1 MRYFLDLV
9 RDDAALRDFV
19 GIDLMDGD
27 VYKLRELVAS
37 IIADEEPGRYAGWQM
52 IVHDIYGKTIVI
64 YNLDKLQT
72 ISH

>member
-19 GIDLMDGD
+19 GIDLIDGD

-37 IIADEEPGRYAGWQM
+37 VIADEEPGRYAGWQM
-52 IVHDIYGKTIVI
+52 IVQDIYGKTIVI
-64 YNLDKLQT
+64 YNLDILQ
-72 ISH
+72 ISGH